1 MHSLHYKLSWL
12 KCSLNVIG
20 QINVLGKWIAF
31 LLKTEKQSV
40 LARRFLGT
48 NVVGTNVYRT
58 AFSVILSSG
67 GLLHSDWLPPNRVIN
82 LCHKVD
88 LISTLLDALFAQKH
102 AVLTELATGSNWKW
116 ITSGHFDA
124 LATCGV
130 NAQLGFS
137 FFFSGSNPLSSC
149 LCTGQILIGVAIS
162 ITHISTGM
170 TIDCRPFSK
179 LTDINSRFF
188 TSLFSSLCALIAL
201 WNQLAFSKCRQD
213 PVLSLFDS
221 TIIIIV
227 CCIWVFLMVSDK
239 LSRAQTGRYLSALSP

>member
-12 KCSLNVIG
+12 KCNLNVIG

-48 NVVGTNVYRT
+48 NVVGTKVYRT

-67 GLLHSDWLPPNRVIN
+67 GLLHTDWLPPNRVIT

-88 LISTLLDALFAQKH
+88 LISTLLDALFAQKR
-102 AVLTELATGSNWKW
+102 AVLTELATGLHWKW
-116 ITSGHFDA
+116 MTSGHFDA
-124 LATCGV
+124 LAACGV

-162 ITHISTGM
+162 ITHISKGM

-179 LTDINSRFF
+179 LTDINS
-188 TSLFSSLCALIAL
+188 LFLYKL
-201 WNQLAFSKCRQD
+201 
-213 PVLSLFDS
+213 
-221 TIIIIV
+221 
-227 CCIWVFLMVSDK
+227 VFLSMCIDCTLEPISFLKV
-239 LSRAQTGRYLSALSP
+239 QTRPSFKFVW